1 MILIKDVL
9 VYAPAKIGKRDILI
23 CGDKIELIADKID
36 IDLAT
41 VEIID
46 GSDKIAM
53 PGLIDR
59 HVHVTGGG
67 GEGGVTTRAPELKCS
82 DLIKNGITTVLGLL
96 GTDATTRTMRDLVA
110 KVKAINELGLT
121 AYAVTGSYQYP
132 SETLLDNVRDDIV
145 FLSEICGAKIALS
158 DHRSSVLTTA
168 ELSRL
173 ASDVYVGGKLAGK
186 TGVLVI
192 HMGDGKQGFAPI
204 LDSINNSNLPMS
216 VYQPTHINRNDSLL
230 AEGVEFLKNGGYI
243 DLTTGIAKHNRAGDV
258 IKQLVEQKI
267 ATDRLTLSS
276 DGNGSYSSYDK
287 DGKLLE
293 IGVASVAALH
303 QELNYMISEL
313 DMPLEVAL
321 PFFTSNPALA
331 LGLADFKGKLEPD
344 YDADI
349 IITDQNLAIEQ
360 VIVKG
365 QVVLRDGQVA
375 INIPFE

>member
-1 MILIKDVL
+1 MILIKDIL
-9 VYAPAKIGKRDILI
+9 VYAPAKIGKKDILI
-23 CGDKIELIADKID
+23 CGDKIELIDDVID
-36 IDLAT
+36 FNLAT
-41 VEIID
+41 IDVID
-46 GSDKIAM
+46 GSDKIAL

-96 GTDATTRTMRDLVA
+96 GTDATTRTLRDLVA

-132 SETLLDNVRDDIV
+132 PETLLKNVRDDMV
-145 FLSEICGAKIALS
+145 FISEIRGAKIALS
-158 DHRSSVLTTA
+158 DHRSSVMTPD

-186 TGVLVI
+186 SGVLVI

-204 LDSINNSNLPMS
+204 LDSIRKSNLPLS
-216 VYQPTHINRNDSLL
+216 VYQPTHINRNDNLL
-230 AEGVEFLKNGGYI
+230 AEGIEFLENGGYI
-243 DLTTGIAKHNRAGDV
+243 DFTTGITKHNRAGDV
-258 IKQLVEQKI
+258 IKQLVEKNI

-276 DGNGSYSSYDK
+276 DGNGSFSSYDQ

-303 QELNYMISEL
+303 QELTYMVKNL
-313 DMPLEVAL
+313 AMPLEIAL
-321 PFFTSNPALA
+321 PFFTINSAMA
-331 LGLADFKGKLEPD
+331 LGLADFKGKLEAH

-349 IITDQNLAIEQ
+349 LITNQNLAIEQ
-360 VIVKG
+360 VIAKG
-365 QVVLRDGQVA
+365 QVLLRDGEVA